1 MKAYWYE
8 KAGAAAQVLQFGE
21 MKTPEPGPG
30 EVRVKIVVSAVNPTD
45 WKRRRLGREL
55 ARFAR
60 IVPNNDGS
68 GIIDAVG
75 PDQDSA
81 RIGARVWLFGA
92 QALRPMGTAA
102 EYCVLPAR
110 QARHLPDGQSFEDG
124 ACLGVP
130 AVTAHRGLFADGD
143 ISGQTILVTG
153 GAGRVGRYAV
163 QMAKLSGATVIATV
177 GSAEK
182 IDHVLGLGAD
192 HALNYKSDDIPA
204 AVAEI
209 TGGTGVDRIIDVAFG
224 ANIADAPALVRDN
237 GAIAAYSSDS
247 VPNPELPFL
256 ALMYKNITLRPFAI
270 FGMPSEAQDAA
281 FAQVEKLIADNAL
294 SHLVDSR
301 FAFDEMIEAHE
312 AVETGELFGVCLVRV
327 A

>member
-8 KAGAAAQVLQFGE
+8 KAGAAAQVLRLGE

-30 EVRVKIVVSAVNPTD
+30 EVRVKLAVSAVNPTD
-45 WKRRRLGREL
+45 CKRRHLGREL
-55 ARFAR
+55 ARFPR

-68 GIIDAVG
+68 GVIDAVG
-75 PDQDSA
+75 PDADPA
-81 RIGARVWLFGA
+81 RVGERVWLFGA
-92 QALRPMGTAA
+92 QAFRPMGTAA

-153 GAGRVGRYAV
+153 AAGRVGRYAV
-163 QMAKLSGATVIATV
+163 QMAKHAGARVIATV

-204 AVAEI
+204 AVSRI
-209 TGGTGVDRIIDVAFG
+209 TGGTGVDRVLDVAFG

-237 GAIAAYSSDS
+237 GVIAAYSSDGAATPQ
-247 VPNPELPFL
+247 VPFL
-256 ALMYKNITLRPFAI
+256 ALMYKNVTLRPFAI

-281 FAQVEKLIADNAL
+281 FVQVERLIAGNAL
-294 SHLVDSR
+294 SHRVGSR
-301 FAFDEMIEAHE
+301 FAFDEMIAAHE
-312 AVETGELFGVCLVRV
+312 AIETGALFGACLVRV